1 MKRIL
6 SLVMATLCVVLCLC
20 GCGKKAKSA
29 DRIMYNCD
37 LSKYVKLGKYKGIKI
52 DTSSEEF
59 NNAFNEVLLADI
71 DNHDLKTKKT
81 EGTVRAGDTANID
94 YVGKKDGVA
103 FEGGTASGYDLE
115 IGSGNFIEGFED
127 GLIGVQIGST
137 VDLNLTF
144 PENYNSAELAGQAVV
159 FTVTVNYVSSTD
171 GVTPDMIFGDMGFES
186 VEAYEEDIKNRASEN
201 CILDKIKTIC
211 EVKDYPQEDL
221 DTIYGY
227 RKDYYKNY
235 VEQNVG
241 TSLSEYLKSNNL
253 TEESFKDSIITNE
266 VKPFMKTEMVFYA
279 ILDKEGL
286 KVTEKDIDAQLDKAV
301 KQYSQNGSMI
311 SKEDLIKYNGKYY
324 FECLAVQDKALSFLS
339 KNAKIS

>member
-6 SLVMATLCVVLCLC
+6 SLLMATLCVVLCLC
-20 GCGKKAKSA
+20 GCGKSSKSG

-52 DTSSEEF
+52 DTSGEEF
-59 NNAFNEVLLADI
+59 KNAFNEVLLADI
-71 DNHDLKTKKT
+71 NNHDLKIKKT
-81 EGTVRAGDTANID
+81 EGTVKAGDTANID

-127 GLIGVQIGST
+127 GLIGVEIGST

-171 GVTPDMIFGDMGFES
+171 GVTTDMIFDDMGFDS
-186 VEAYEEDIKNRASEN
+186 VKAYEEDIKDRACED
-201 CILDKIKTIC
+201 CISDKIKTIC
-211 EVKDYPQEDL
+211 EVKDYPQDDL
-221 DTIYGY
+221 DAIYGY
-227 RKDYYKNY
+227 RKEYYENY
-235 VEQNVG
+235 VKQNVG

-253 TEESFKDSIITNE
+253 TQESFKDSIITNE
-266 VKPFMKTEMVFYA
+266 VKPFMKTEIVFYA

-301 KQYSQNGSMI
+301 KQYSENGSMV

-324 FECLAVQDKALSFLS
+324 FECFAVQDKVLSFLR